1 MPVIAAPTGGTT
13 YNMGG
18 KLTEE
23 EFVNAI
29 CGGCNK
35 AGTLGAVADGI
46 GDPLPVY
53 EKRLQTL
60 KEHGYKAIVGLKP
73 RLQKTSSKECV
84 WQKKPES
91 LHLPLT

>member
-46 GDPLPVY
+46 GRTD
-53 EKRLQTL
+53 
-60 KEHGYKAIVGLKP
+60 A
-73 RLQKTSSKECV
+73 
-84 WQKKPES
+84 PEIEQR
-91 LHLPLT
+91 TTI

>member
-18 KLTEE
+18 KLTEA

-29 CGGCNK
+29 CGGCNQ

-46 GDPLPVY
+46 GDPLDVY

-60 KEHGYKAIVGLKP
+60 KRT
-73 RLQKTSSKECV
+73 RLQSHCRIKAKTAERYHR
-84 WQKKPES
+84 ENEIG
-91 LHLPLT
+91 

>member
-1 MPVIAAPTGGTT
+1 
-13 YNMGG
+13 MGG

-46 GDPLPVY
+46 GDPLLVY

-60 KEHGYKAIVGLKP
+60 KEHGYQGDRRTEAQTAE
-73 RLQKTSSKECV
+73 R
-84 WQKKPES
+84 
-91 LHLPLT
+91 HH

>member
-35 AGTLGAVADGI
+35 AGTLGAVTVSETRCSFMKNVFR
-46 GDPLPVY
+46 P
-53 EKRLQTL
+53 
-60 KEHGYKAIVGLKP
+60 
-73 RLQKTSSKECV
+73 
-84 WQKKPES
+84 
-91 LHLPLT
+91 